1 MNFLSLIGARLV
13 SFFIDKKRIIGWV
26 SAAAMAVIAA
36 AAGMH
41 SDEVKSAV
49 CGTPPPAQVEQGK

>member
-1 MNFLSLIGARLV
+1 MSFLSLIGARLV
-13 SFFIDKKRIIGWV
+13 AFFIDKKKIIGWV
-26 SAAAMAVIAA
+26 SAAAMAVVAA

-49 CGTPPPAQVEQGK
+49 CGTPSPTQVEQGK